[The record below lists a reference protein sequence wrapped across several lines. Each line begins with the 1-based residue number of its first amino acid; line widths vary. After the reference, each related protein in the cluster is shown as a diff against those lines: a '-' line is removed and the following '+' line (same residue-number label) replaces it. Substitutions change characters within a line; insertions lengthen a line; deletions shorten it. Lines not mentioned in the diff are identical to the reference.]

1 MKSKRSLRLFSNTLT
16 AAGLVLAVSA
26 CSTVYKDDWNQASDV
41 PNLNEPVQRSQAL
54 LDYCKRLHSRGDLNL
69 AAGICNRA
77 HEINP
82 TDPAPLIELARVM
95 EELEMTESAVEAYRA
110 ALLLNPEQ
118 TDALYGLGKIYI
130 DQQRYDLAM
139 EPLEVAAQQ
148 PTDDPRIY
156 NALGVIMDQQGQH
169 ADAQAYYRQGLEYN
183 PRNVSLRNNLG
194 LSMVLDGQS
203 EAGLAM
209 LRDVAAEPAAGAT
222 AGRNLELA
230 SQIAAKT
237 AAAKPAGSMS
247 AVEPAN
253 AEPQSSKA
261 QPTTQ
266 TGRLWPTEELSA
278 LSPSS
283 TAADTPGTSASE
295 PVALLEPYAR
305 PHTDDTAPATMPVST
320 PRHSRPLDQELAD
333 AMAQDATAEPETQV
347 AEAADST
354 PLAVHKPG
362 TAAAP
367 VAAAETPAQPAA
379 PQQTAALPAADPAS
393 DEVSGISRDWSLAA
407 QTVFA
412 QSRVAV
418 PEPSQMTPEERAG
431 ANDDFH
437 ATPAPEASPQI
448 AAKPTTTAQA
458 DPHVDLAMTPAST
471 PETAAKTTATAE
483 AYPVDEDIFYT
494 AQLAS
499 FRTAERAREG
509 WQILENSAGGL
520 LEGSDGYIVRADLGA
535 EMGTYYRVRAG
546 TMTDRAAAAQ
556 FCQDLQ
562 AQGVDCI
569 PVEASWQETNEAL
582 VDKICRTGSTAA
594 MCTTQKRSDL
604 EPNLD
609 PHARG

>member
-16 AAGLVLAVSA
+16 AAGLALAVSA
-26 CSTVYKDDWNQASDV
+26 CSTVYKDEWNQASDV

-82 TDPAPLIELARVM
+82 TDPAPLIELARVL
-95 EELEMTESAVEAYRA
+95 EELEMTESAVEAYHA

-130 DQQRYDLAM
+130 DQQRYDMAM

-169 ADAQAYYRQGLEYN
+169 ADAQAYYRQGLEHS

-230 SQIAAKT
+230 SQIAAKS

-253 AEPQSSKA
+253 AEPQMSEA
-261 QPTTQ
+261 QPTPQ

-283 TAADTPGTSASE
+283 SGADTSATSASE
-295 PVALLEPYAR
+295 PVALLEPYAGQH
-305 PHTDDTAPATMPVST
+305 PDDTAPATMPVSG
-320 PRHSRPLDQELAD
+320 PPHSRSLDQELAD
-333 AMAQDATAEPETQV
+333 AMAQDAPAEPEAQV
-347 AEAADST
+347 AEAADT
-354 PLAVHKPG
+354 EPLAVHKPR
-362 TAAAP
+362 TAAS
-367 VAAAETPAQPAA
+367 
-379 PQQTAALPAADPAS
+379 QQTAALPAADTTA
-393 DEVSGISRDWSLAA
+393 DDVSGTSRDWSLAA

-412 QSRVAV
+412 QSKVAV
-418 PEPSQMTPEERAG
+418 PEPSQTTVQERAD
-431 ANDDFH
+431 ADDAFH
-437 ATPAPEASPQI
+437 ESPAPEASPQF
-448 AAKPTTTAQA
+448 AAKPTTTAPA
-458 DPHVDLAMTPAST
+458 GPSADLAMTPAST
-471 PETAAKTTATAE
+471 PETAAKSTATAE

-520 LEGSDGYIVRADLGA
+520 LEGSDGYIVRADLGV

-562 AQGVDCI
+562 AQGVDCM
-569 PVEASWQETNEAL
+569 PVEASWQETNETL

-604 EPNLD
+604 DPNLG